1 MTPGQIYRHSHFYTG
16 DDGKPKP
23 KFFLILAIGH
33 GGDIVTRLL
42 TSGRTGTTRP
52 EQPPCFHGDPYPGF
66 FLGVLGGSLSTKS
79 WLDLRGQ
86 DEFDADLLALN
97 IRKGII
103 TLEDSLTGT
112 VFRDALLC
120 AAAANDT
127 SRRQE
132 RAMRDEAAKIP

>member
-16 DDGKPKP
+16 DDGRPNP
-23 KFFLILAIGH
+23 KFFLILAIDQ
-33 GGDIVTRLL
+33 GGDIVPRLL
-42 TSGRTGTTRP
+42 TSGRTGTTRS

-66 FLGVLGGSLSTKS
+66 FLGVLGGNLSTKS
-79 WLDLRGQ
+79 WLDLRAL

-103 TLEDSLTGT
+103 TLAVTLTRT

-120 AAAANDT
+120 AAGANDT

-132 RAMRDEAAKIP
+132 NAMRDEAAKI

>member
-1 MTPGQIYRHSHFYTG
+1 VTPGQIYRHSHFYMG

-23 KFFLILAIGH
+23 KFFLILAIAR
-33 GGDIVTRLL
+33 GGDVVARLL
-42 TSGRTGTTRP
+42 TSGSIGAARP
-52 EQPPCFHGDPYPGF
+52 EQPACFHGDPYPGF
-66 FLGVLGGSLSTKS
+66 FLGVLGGNLSTKS
-79 WLDLRGQ
+79 WLDLRGL

-97 IRKGII
+97 IRKDII
-103 TLEDSLTGT
+103 ALEGTLAGT

-132 RAMRDEAAKIP
+132 IAIRDEAAKIP